1 MVRRVVAT
9 AWRITYARYLSASVI
24 ALGADLATFL
34 LLLRSGTGAV
44 GASLA
49 GYSLGLCVHWLLS
62 SRLVF
67 ADKRAVTAQEKMR
80 QKALFLGSAL
90 VGLAITG
97 SVVGI
102 GHFLGIDPR
111 LAKLGAVALSFQA
124 TYLLRRTVVFG

>member
-1 MVRRVVAT
+1 MVKRVVAS
-9 AWRITYARYLSASVI
+9 AWRITYARYLSASVV

-34 LLLRSGTGAV
+34 LLLRGGTGAV

-67 ADKRAVTAQEKMR
+67 SEKRASSGPEKIR
-80 QKALFLGSAL
+80 QKLLFLGSAM

-102 GHFLGIDPR
+102 GHMLGIDPR
-111 LAKLGAVALSFQA
+111 LAKLCAVALSFQA